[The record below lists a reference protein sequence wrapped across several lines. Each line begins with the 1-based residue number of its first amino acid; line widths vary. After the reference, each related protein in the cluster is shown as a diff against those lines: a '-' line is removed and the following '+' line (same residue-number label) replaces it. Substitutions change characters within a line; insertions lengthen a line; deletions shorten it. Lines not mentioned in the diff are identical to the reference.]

1 MYNEMNNNKVDS
13 LEKLKQINMSL
24 DNMNDINKNNLKR
37 VSNNKINFKD
47 NFKNPLDINNNKPTY
62 SVTSTFNDINKNID
76 EVNNF
81 FIKNNY
87 PRPNASLN
95 ELVNINKGIDS
106 IYNNMQSMKSSNK
119 INSKVLY
126 SLSHSSQTFD
136 DY

>member
-37 VSNNKINFKD
+37 VSINEINFK
-47 NFKNPLDINNNKPTY
+47 NNYKNPLDINNNKPTY

-95 ELVNINKGIDS
+95 ELVNIN
-106 IYNNMQSMKSSNK
+106 
-119 INSKVLY
+119 
-126 SLSHSSQTFD
+126 
-136 DY
+136 